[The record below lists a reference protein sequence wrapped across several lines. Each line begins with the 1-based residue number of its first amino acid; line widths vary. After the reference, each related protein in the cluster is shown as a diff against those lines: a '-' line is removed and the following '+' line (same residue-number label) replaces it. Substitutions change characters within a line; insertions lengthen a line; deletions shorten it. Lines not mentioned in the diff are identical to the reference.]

1 MAPMSTAP
9 ASPAA
14 PAAPALSAL
23 KALQRDLAALLDAT
37 ADEATAAGRH
47 DLADRVRR
55 AARRHGD
62 RELKV
67 LVVGE
72 FKQGKSTLVNA
83 LLNATVCGVAD
94 DVSTVVPTLVRHG
107 AELGATVEYHDEN
120 ATPTVV
126 GLDEARAL
134 GTEQGNP
141 GNRNGIRSIE
151 VTVPRKLLEP
161 GLVIVDTP
169 GVGGLESTHGA
180 ATTAALSMA
189 EAVLFVSDVSQA
201 LTESEME
208 FLRTARS
215 RCPNVVL
222 VQTKTDIH
230 PDWRRIVDTNTKV
243 VGDLEP
249 PIEVVAVSSP
259 VRQAA
264 LTQNSTE
271 LNDESGYP
279 RLLTFLR
286 DAATGEAS
294 KLAVRTTVGDVD
306 FVLDQLRSTAD
317 AERSVLADPES
328 SAALVEQLERARQQ
342 AEQLRGQFA
351 KWQQTLGDGIQD
363 LISDLDHDLRTRI
376 RAIVAECD
384 EALDKGDPMAI
395 WDDFE
400 QWLHYRIGCDLS
412 THYQVMG
419 RRADQLTEEVARHFA
434 ADEAALGVRVDVNV
448 QSVNSRLVGEQLD
461 LESLQGGSAL
471 AAVRGSYSGLLMFGM
486 LGQMLGLALLNP
498 LSIFVG
504 LGLGRK
510 SVRDEKKRQLMQRQ
524 QQAKMAARKYLD
536 DINVEAS
543 KLSRDA
549 TRQIHRELR
558 DEFSSRA
565 EQLQA
570 TIRDSTR
577 AAEAATKQEV
587 AERQRQLA
595 EVTKKLEQLAVLKR
609 RAQAVSASVGGRRS

>member
-1 MAPMSTAP
+1 
-9 ASPAA
+9 
-14 PAAPALSAL
+14 
-23 KALQRDLAALLDAT
+23 
-37 ADEATAAGRH
+37 
-47 DLADRVRR
+47 
-55 AARRHGD
+55 
-62 RELKV
+62 
-67 LVVGE
+67 
-72 FKQGKSTLVNA
+72 
-83 LLNATVCGVAD
+83 
-94 DVSTVVPTLVRHG
+94 
-107 AELGATVEYHDEN
+107 
-120 ATPTVV
+120 
-126 GLDEARAL
+126 
-134 GTEQGNP
+134 
-141 GNRNGIRSIE
+141 
-151 VTVPRKLLEP
+151 
-161 GLVIVDTP
+161 
-169 GVGGLESTHGA
+169 
-180 ATTAALSMA
+180 
-189 EAVLFVSDVSQA
+189 
-201 LTESEME
+201 ME
-208 FLRTARS
+208 FLRSARS

-230 PDWRRIVDTNTKV
+230 PDWRRIVDTNSRV

-259 VRQAA
+259 VRLAA
-264 LTQNSTE
+264 LTQNSAE
-271 LNDESGYP
+271 LNEESGYP

-294 KLAVRTTVGDVD
+294 RLAVRTTVGDVD
-306 FVLDQLRSTAD
+306 FVLDQLRSTAEI
-317 AERSVLADPES
+317 ERGVLADPES

-363 LISDLDHDLRTRI
+363 LTSDLDHDLRTRI
-376 RAIVAECD
+376 RGIVAECD

-412 THYQVMG
+412 SHYQVMG
-419 RRADQLTEEVARHFA
+419 QRADQLTQEVARHFA
-434 ADEAALGVRVDVNV
+434 ADEAALGVRVEVHV
-448 QSVNSRLVGEQLD
+448 QSVNSRVVGGQLD

-486 LGQMLGLALLNP
+486 LGQMVGLALLNP
-498 LSIFVG
+498 LSVFVG

-536 DINVEAS
+536 DINVEAA

-549 TRQIHRELR
+549 SKQIHRELR

-577 AAEAATKQEV
+577 AAEAAAKQEV

-609 RAQAVSASVGGRRS
+609 RAQAISASVGGRRS

>member
-1 MAPMSTAP
+1 MSAAPATP
-9 ASPAA
+9 ASPA
-14 PAAPALSAL
+14 PPALSAL

-107 AELGATVEYHDEN
+107 AELSATVEYHDEH
-120 ATPTVV
+120 ATPTTMA
-126 GLDEARAL
+126 LDQARAL

-180 ATTAALSMA
+180 ATAAALSMA
-189 EAVLFVSDVSQA
+189 EAVLFVSDASQA

-230 PDWRRIVDTNTKV
+230 PDWRRIVDTNSKV

-249 PIEVVAVSSP
+249 PIDVVAVSSP

-264 LTQNSTE
+264 LTENSAE

-306 FVLDQLRSTAD
+306 FVLDQLRSTAEI
-317 AERSVLADPES
+317 ERGVLADPES

-363 LISDLDHDLRTRI
+363 LTSDLDHDLRTRI
-376 RAIVAECD
+376 RGIVAECD
-384 EALDKGDPMAI
+384 EALDKGDPVAI

-412 THYQVMG
+412 SHYQVMG
-419 RRADQLTEEVARHFA
+419 QRADQLTQEVARHFA
-434 ADEAALGVRVDVNV
+434 ADEAALGVRVEVHV
-448 QSVNSRLVGEQLD
+448 QPVNSRLVGGQLD

-486 LGQMLGLALLNP
+486 LGQMVGLALLNP
-498 LSIFVG
+498 LSVFVG

-524 QQAKMAARKYLD
+524 QQAKMAARRYLD

-549 TRQIHRELR
+549 TKQIHRELR

-609 RAQAVSASVGGRRS
+609 RAQAISASVGGRRS